1 MFRACLEGCF
11 TWAPETS
18 AAHNRQASFKEL
30 GSTKADPGDDRHPAA
45 HYLASDADSSCQL
58 STSKLA
64 QRSQR
69 DAMLEP
75 SMHEVTDVPQRT
87 GRKGSKGSETSET
100 RTQYSITGMPL
111 QVADMDSQRITYSN
125 SGMPLYPAEY
135 KVHDSQSFGDAAK
148 EPARRPPRDSLLE
161 SSMQDATNAQPQIER
176 TVSKG
181 STDDVPHHKGRK
193 GSKGSNASETRTQY
207 SITGMPLQVTDMDSQ
222 RITYSNSGMPLY
234 PAEYKV
240 HDSQSSGDAAKE
252 PARRHPR
259 DSLLESSMQ
268 DATGAQP
275 QIERT
280 VSKGSDVST
289 GSRTQYSITGMPLQV
304 SDTDSQRI
312 TYSNSGMPLYPA
324 EHKVNG
330 SKSSGEAAHKS
341 ARRPSKDAIV
351 DIPELI
357 ATPQRQVSV
366 SSRASN
372 EEKLIAPNYK
382 VVV

>member
-111 QVADMDSQRITYSN
+111 QVA
-125 SGMPLYPAEY
+125 
-135 KVHDSQSFGDAAK
+135 
-148 EPARRPPRDSLLE
+148 
-161 SSMQDATNAQPQIER
+161 
-176 TVSKG
+176 
-181 STDDVPHHKGRK
+181 
-193 GSKGSNASETRTQY
+193 
-207 SITGMPLQVTDMDSQ
+207 DMDSQ